1 MREMHNH
8 VLVPADTTID
18 EKLKILSDAA
28 KYDVACTS
36 SGVDRK
42 GNGKD
47 LGSASACGICHT
59 FAGDGRCI
67 SLLKILFTNEC
78 IFDCKYCLNRAS
90 NDVPRATF
98 TPEEVCSLTVEFYRR
113 NYIEGLFLSSGI
125 IKSPDYTMGLIYET
139 IFKLRREYH
148 FNGYIH
154 VKGIPGSDPELVERL
169 GYLVDRMSVNLEL
182 PTSDGLKSLAP
193 HKNRKNILTPM
204 KEIQTGIHNNRQIH
218 NIHDKYT
225 HIQMTD
231 GGYGDAKPLQI
242 GELDQNY
249 LLESKERLSD
259 RLSEGNRYR
268 ANTNADI
275 QEFGTLSASAGT
287 EIVKPN
293 TSLSKVGTNGRY
305 FVPAGQSTQMI
316 IGATPESDYHIIHVS
331 EALYQNYDLK
341 RVFYSAY
348 VALNEDANLPALDS
362 KPPLLREH
370 RLYQADWLL
379 RFYGFGAGELLTED
393 RPYFNELIDPKCDWA
408 VRHLEL
414 FPVEIN
420 KADYYTLLRV
430 PGIGVKS
437 ARRIIAARRTGTLD
451 FNHIKKMGVVLKRAL
466 YFITCSGRM
475 MYDTKIDENYITNQ
489 LVYSEKPP
497 KLGDEPVY
505 TQMNLFD
512 YMQMGTSP
520 SVGRQYM
527 GGSV

>member
-1 MREMHNH
+1 MKDY
-8 VLVPADTTID
+8 VLVSSDTTLE

-28 KYDVACTS
+28 KYDVSCSS
-36 SGVDRK
+36 SGVARK

-47 LGSASACGICHT
+47 MGNTSAAGICHT

-78 IFDCKYCLNRAS
+78 IFDCRYCLNRVS

-98 TPEEVCSLTVEFYRR
+98 TPEEICKLTMEFYRR

-125 IKSPDYTMGLIYET
+125 IRSPDYTMGLIYEA
-139 IFKLRREYH
+139 IYKLRVEYR

-154 VKGIPGSDPELVERL
+154 VKGIPGCDPELIEQL

-182 PTSDGLKSLAP
+182 PTSDGLASLAP
-193 HKNRKNILTPM
+193 HKNRKNILKPM
-204 KEIQTGIHNNRQIH
+204 KEIQTGIQNNRTMH
-218 NIHDKYT
+218 GIHDKYQ
-225 HIQMTD
+225 HISMTD
-231 GGYGDAKPLQI
+231 GGYDQQKQI
-242 GELDQNY
+242 GPGDGAGV
-249 LLESKERLSD
+249 LSD
-259 RLSEGNRYR
+259 GYLKESRQKLSEELGLDKQPAVSR
-268 ANTNADI
+268 DI
-275 QEFGTLSASAGT
+275 A
-287 EIVKPN
+287 
-293 TSLSKVGTNGRY
+293 SLSEDVSRDIPGSHYVGTKGKY

-316 IGATPESDYHIIHVS
+316 IGATPESDYHIIHVTQ
-331 EALYQNYDLK
+331 ALYNNYDLK
-341 RVFYSAY
+341 RVYYSAY
-348 VALNEDANLPALDS
+348 VPLNEDSHLPGLDT

-379 RFYGFGAGELLTED
+379 RFYGFEARELLTEE

-437 ARRIIAARRTGTLD
+437 AKRIISARRYGSLD
-451 FNHIKKMGVVLKRAL
+451 FEHIGKMGVVLKRAL

-475 MYDTKIDENYITNQ
+475 MYDTKMEEKYITNQ
-489 LVYSEKPP
+489 LIYS
-497 KLGDEPVY
+497 DPVALRGEGREY
-505 TQMNLFD
+505 RQMSIFD
-512 YMQMGTSP
+512 YIS
-520 SVGRQYM
+520 
-527 GGSV
+527 